1 MKTRSEM
8 LEDAQIAR
16 SGLPNARLADKPLR
30 PIIIPAGTLVFVVS
44 KSRKLSPHGL
54 KKDHVFMSYLVGCEP
69 EFLTGLASRTISGV
83 TNPAQLLKV
92 DYYTFETNN
101 PDWPHIIV
109 QRDRLTTE
117 VTQ

>member
-1 MKTRSEM
+1 MLTFDEM
-8 LEDAQIAR
+8 RENAQIALGR
-16 SGLPNARLADKPLR
+16 PTRIRVADKPER
-30 PIIIPAGTLVFVVS
+30 PIVIPAGTLVFVVN